1 MTILKCDRLCV
12 SYDSSIV
19 VQNASFEINDGD
31 YVLIVGENGSGKS
44 TLVKAILGLLRP
56 CSGTL
61 SYESGLKQNEIG
73 YLAQQNDIRREFPAS
88 VLEVVMSG
96 FCGKNRFVP
105 FYGKAQKKLALQ
117 SLKRLDMDS
126 YARRP
131 ISELSGGQTRRALLA
146 RALCATNKLI
156 LCDEPTAGLDTV
168 GTAQLYEAIKRLND
182 DKITVVMV
190 THDLKGALPY
200 ANKIIHMADDGVYCM
215 SSEKYVKSEL
225 AHRLF
230 GILD

>member
-1 MTILKCDRLCV
+1 MTILRCDKLCV
-12 SYDSSIV
+12 SYDSNIV

-56 CSGTL
+56 YSGTI
-61 SYESGLKQNEIG
+61 SYEGGLKQSEIG

-96 FCGKNRFVP
+96 FCGKNRFIP
-105 FYGKAQKKLALQ
+105 FYGEAQKKLALQ
-117 SLKRLDMDS
+117 NLKRLDMDL
-126 YARRP
+126 YARRS

-146 RALCATNKLI
+146 RALCATDKLI
-156 LCDEPTAGLDTV
+156 LCDEPAAGLDTV
-168 GTAQLYEAIKRLND
+168 GTSQLYDAIKRLND
-182 DKITVVMV
+182 DKITVIMV

-200 ANKIIHMADDGVYCM
+200 ANKIIHMADDGAYCM
-215 SSEKYVKSEL
+215 SREEYVKSKL